1 MPGEQPRG
9 APPPGNTRDL
19 HPCPGARGLRPPSQP
34 PHKDQPPSSRTAQG
48 TRGAGS
54 RALAREPP
62 TAQLG
67 QALEV
72 EPQAELLRPRPLR
85 GPLGKGGGPDTP
97 PSRSHPGEQ
106 GWLAGRVDSSPPQLY
121 GLGIASPRAKPTLDK
136 TPKGRPLKPQDSQA
150 EACRGPSLPG
160 ADILPTLGELSS
172 KRCFQEAPSSFTS
185 SNHTSPSATPGPP
198 RAPPSSPPTLAS
210 PPELQANGASPWPP
224 AAEDNFPGANFGR
237 LPSKSEPFPE
247 GSRPG
252 SPRGSPFPYPLRAQP
267 PHEDPVGQAYA
278 SGALAFSLH
287 QPPGGWPEVTVGTG
301 PAYRLPPMPSPLPC
315 YPSHPGGL
323 KAPGDCA
330 QALSPPGAD
339 PLAPRPFSDSLH
351 RSLAEVLPE
360 GPPSGHERLGS
371 PRAPPNP
378 GSQRHFLG
386 QTYRASGVGS
396 SPGPGDATLATPR
409 PLPARLPQLWD
420 PTAAAY
426 PEPTLCA
433 PPTPRAAF
441 FDSPSQGLCL
451 PQSPTVPWP
460 SALPSPG
467 PSRGQLEVLRQ
478 LPFPRG
484 TTEWQEGSQGAL
496 GAASQA
502 PGPGETVVALR
513 SSPGQ
518 PGSSPG
524 LLPYSGMKGPGP
536 QALLFGG
543 TQPQAS
549 PRGAPALPP
558 PRVVGVSPS
567 ESPLPSPATNTAS
580 SSTCS
585 SLSPLSSS
593 PANPSSEDSQL
604 PAPLGPSGF
613 FLPAPRPQEPGS
625 PFPPPELPNTR
636 PAHFPLPSDG
646 LGPEGALEFL
656 GSEGRGAG
664 RDRLRGFPRGPAAYA
679 THHFPL
685 SSASLD
691 QLDVLLTCRQ
701 CDRNYSSLAAFL
713 EHRQFCSLLLA
724 RHGPQGHL
732 APTAT
737 PKVPAPTHPGL
748 LGHGQTIPF
757 LLAGDL
763 QAESKDD
770 DALRT
775 SFLPSLAAP
784 PFPLPTSDLD
794 LEDNAKLD
802 SLITEALNG
811 MQDPSDSPEIDSSFI
826 DVFADEDPP
835 GPRGP
840 GTGQALNSPAGATPE
855 YHAQPLPPAGEAT
868 PQPQGPY
875 LGDRARPAGNR
886 PTTPSLGPA
895 PTEATE
901 PSLGRQPRRG
911 KQLKVFW
918 KGLDAAHSTKGPGR
932 ALCPRPGRRGH
943 GTQQPP
949 PYPRDLRTQA
959 KGHMGSHQ
967 RGPGALL
974 SADTGIT
981 KRLRLPPR
989 KDPRKRRTQRGGS
1002 WSKELIHKI
1011 VLQKN
1016 RLHRPRAPSKAPQ
1029 GRPGASDHASESEEE
1044 SPRPGAPGLSGRSH
1058 QDHQQRCLGKKMKEE
1073 GLGRGPSKA
1082 EKPGSAESRGSP
1094 APGQLPSPAHSPDG
1108 DPRCNSPQVPTDTTT
1123 PGESHPSL
1131 GLCQAAPK
1139 PEAASPTKLREV
1151 PTGESGCPKPPTPEP
1166 PPPGRAGTSR
1176 HPPSGSHPNVLPR
1189 PAGGALHDRE
1199 DAPAH
1204 QPRGF
1209 QMPVASPTRAA
1220 YPEHSTPFF
1229 KNSDLGCKPAHFN
1242 RDSVGVPA
1250 AKKGPQPSSSAPSEL
1265 FLRPKDPAV
1274 DTPPASSCYLGQDHV
1289 DALKPK
1295 PPKNPPY
1302 TAETDPGRAQS
1313 PLSLESMTLFA
1324 GLPEDGFDPPPLYD
1338 SLSPH
1343 RATPEPLAC
1352 ADPLPRK
1359 PLIEPL
1365 FPPFLLLEEVSP
1377 TLSSQFPDLSVP
1389 KAFHKKCPHAEMG
1402 SPSPAPVPGKRNGH
1416 TAAFMSN
1423 LSEDELEIKRLVSE
1437 LESQLQRRGATQ
1449 EAPEDPSEA
1458 ARAASLT
1465 PARQAAL
1472 SHSGAAHLPGPG
1484 ETRPEQEDAGTAMPP
1499 RKGALQSSQGDQPC
1513 PATCCPG
1520 KAAPSPGPP
1529 RDLASGAPSGPM
1541 GCSLRALTA
1550 QKSQGC
1556 KATEDPGA
1564 PSGECRPEPTEGP
1577 KALLEA
1583 GGLAERSPNRDLL
1596 SPRSDEWIRT
1606 RASEGSP
1613 LPQLPWEQNRA
1624 RPPEPQGAEGPCPG
1638 RTAPPA
1644 PGQVFRGSGEASLGA
1659 TPASDPGHSH
1669 ASKGPAPRESGPPRA
1684 LAEGSAL
1691 QHQEAPSAPGCP
1703 AGPAS
1708 SPSGP
1713 LRVLGTRAEDK
1724 GCVQLLQGPLPA
1736 GAPSPRHR
1744 APPSLGGDR
1753 VTGGSPGHVQDTATA
1768 TVSEANGHLGS
1779 PDQAKKPRGQGKV
1792 SHCLPGAWKSPRA
1805 RGSGA
1810 KANTPPRRHGPAKA
1824 SARAQGGSTALGP
1837 QEQVQPA
1844 PSPQRLLGMAAHAQQ
1859 GPEDRTPGEVTSQV
1873 PPPGDLVPCTAVV
1886 TPSPF
1891 GLEHTPQEDPSCM
1904 SLGGARWVQA
1914 PAGARATGPP
1924 AGPSWRTSLC
1934 GPEDLPPPALL
1945 GASSPEDWPGLSD
1958 IPAPSQ
1964 GQDGPSSS
1972 TLGTLVEFRRGPGSP
1987 PASATPSRPGAHVS
2001 PRRTIK
2007 EHNTETV
2014 PTECGVKAVR
2024 GLRVADPSMSW
2035 DPSSH
2040 PPCLTPCLSHGGSD
2054 SSTATPTDPTTAG
2067 PTQPGPSPCLET
2079 EAGAV
2084 SEGQEDAGTRGHR
2097 ARCSSVTKLPGAG
2110 QGLTTAHHPP
2120 AASSSNTAGDSGS
2133 NSPQSHTGVPHQ
2145 MPHVD
2150 SLSPQDPKQE
2160 PYGLK
2165 KKLEPTE
2172 RRKGQAPAGPAL
2184 PCVTCD
2190 ICSASFRSGPG
2201 LSRHKARKHRPDGC
2215 AALGFRAPGKRSH
2228 RVPGKE
2234 GPSQALIR
2242 PSHPAGPA
2250 PPQGSTTPE
2259 GTPGPETEEGPERG
2273 TKAPAHPL
2281 NRQPHPPGLMES
2293 GEGAEP
2299 RPHLPEAGKL
2309 HPRQTER
2316 KGQRRSREPQDSR
2329 RTTAPKPQENVGK
2342 TRARRPRGEHTA
2354 PGSASAPTGRC
2365 RSRAYTAAAHCSAE
2379 GQQGADRA
2387 PGPLGDTAGNTAT
2400 QKSPGGRRS
2409 PTGRA
2414 EEASPGELPEGWKGA
2429 LAGGLWGPTVAR
2441 TSGKDPSHASA
2452 GEAAADLGGPN
2463 GSPGDSVKA
2472 GTLDLP
2478 GMPSSEAGRTSLS
2491 CPQDP
2496 PEAQGGDPEAPSIG
2510 CRDPLSVLDDDV
2522 AFAQL
2527 FPPGGRFARKKN
2539 PRVYQKPCGR
2549 PRCLP
2554 PTQPLSQPGG
2564 DPLSLARLPTD
2575 LSDSGSLCLSCEDL
2589 LGNEAM
2595 ELPEAWLLDGPL
2607 SSSTPGLGLW
2617 TPEPRRE
2624 AGCVDKAPPCGT
2636 TDDQVEA
2643 IPELHRVPAAWQGLG
2658 LRVPPKEASSPLGDV
2673 SPEPPNLEREGYEEG
2688 LPRTAEDLEMVG
2700 TTLQAQDPS
2709 FPRPWEDLVSV
2720 PSTSAL
2726 DVQEEAAGLCQA
2738 RGREQLVPGRSA
2750 SFKCRVCFRRFHGLG
2765 ELDLH
2770 RLAHS
2775 AAPPPTCYM
2784 CVERRFGSRQLLREH
2799 LQEKHV
2805 QGQMGPWA
2813 CGMCL
2818 KEVPDVWMYNQHLRE
2833 HAALFARRGQA
2844 RRALG
2849 ELPAGSGDEGASAER
2864 ATDQRGAGGAGGGDG
2879 EGGPGD
2885 GAGRPLSGSL
2895 HGSPTPPSMPGGD
2908 SPATPSP
2915 SREPRPHG
2923 EPPLCRGPVHADCKD
2938 PSRDCHHCGKRF
2950 PKPFKLQRHLAVHSP
2965 QRVYLCP
2972 RCPRVYAAH
2981 RELRAHLGSA
2991 HGAGPEA
2998 RDVAPTPLFACERCA
3013 DVARVTR
3020 RAFACSACNYT
3031 FARREQL
3038 DRHRE
3043 KHRRACPRPCALR
3056 GVRRPGAPEGAL
3068 PLKRRRLAQVGRPVS
3083 PGSPALPRLCPQAA
3097 PGTAQAQERREDPAG
3112 QPDAP
3117 PAGPDLPPP
3126 ALSPPAS
3133 AQAEGREGCELDRAL
3148 ERLEGEASAGSPGP
3162 RRQQAPRLGS
3172 GKRGPPGGR
3181 GRCAPDG
3188 SPGEPSL
3195 LPKEKQVSPCHV
3207 VPEGRTAGPS
3217 HEDGAKLGGCRS
3229 ASKPKPLATTPSRV
3243 PGQPRKPAEIGS
3255 PAPGELAHGPE
3266 DRAKPTTPK
3275 ARPRPSSQ
3283 GRGSARPGTKTAGG
3297 SQPQPASGRLQS
3309 ETATTPAKP
3318 RCPGR
3323 GPAPHPAPPR
3333 AQGSGCQE
3341 KVEGTKRRRN
3351 GPGPGPARRQGTGS
3365 AGRAPSAP
3373 DRPPRAPRKQ
3383 ATPSRVLPA
3392 KPRPSTQIS
3401 KTRPQPWETRKG
3413 DPGPGLRREEL
3424 GKAFPQVRRGR
3435 SVPSTRPAQLRDHR
3449 TAESQSDLLSQLF
3462 GQRLTSFK
3470 IPLKKDTSE

>member
-301 PAYRLPPMPSPLPC
+301 PAYRLPPLPSPLPC

-484 TTEWQEGSQGAL
+484 TTE
-496 GAASQA
+496 
-502 PGPGETVVALR
+502 
-513 SSPGQ
+513 
-518 PGSSPG
+518 
-524 LLPYSGMKGPGP
+524 
-536 QALLFGG
+536 
-543 TQPQAS
+543 
-549 PRGAPALPP
+549 
-558 PRVVGVSPS
+558 
-567 ESPLPSPATNTAS
+567 
-580 SSTCS
+580 
-585 SLSPLSSS
+585 
-593 PANPSSEDSQL
+593 
-604 PAPLGPSGF
+604 
-613 FLPAPRPQEPGS
+613 
-625 PFPPPELPNTR
+625 
-636 PAHFPLPSDG
+636 
-646 LGPEGALEFL
+646 
-656 GSEGRGAG
+656 
-664 RDRLRGFPRGPAAYA
+664 
-679 THHFPL
+679 
-685 SSASLD
+685 
-691 QLDVLLTCRQ
+691 
-701 CDRNYSSLAAFL
+701 
-713 EHRQFCSLLLA
+713 
-724 RHGPQGHL
+724 
-732 APTAT
+732 
-737 PKVPAPTHPGL
+737 
-748 LGHGQTIPF
+748 
-757 LLAGDL
+757 
-763 QAESKDD
+763 
-770 DALRT
+770 
-775 SFLPSLAAP
+775 
-784 PFPLPTSDLD
+784 
-794 LEDNAKLD
+794 
-802 SLITEALNG
+802 
-811 MQDPSDSPEIDSSFI
+811 
-826 DVFADEDPP
+826 
-835 GPRGP
+835 
-840 GTGQALNSPAGATPE
+840 
-855 YHAQPLPPAGEAT
+855 
-868 PQPQGPY
+868 
-875 LGDRARPAGNR
+875 
-886 PTTPSLGPA
+886 
-895 PTEATE
+895 
-901 PSLGRQPRRG
+901 
-911 KQLKVFW
+911 
-918 KGLDAAHSTKGPGR
+918 
-932 ALCPRPGRRGH
+932 
-943 GTQQPP
+943 
-949 PYPRDLRTQA
+949 
-959 KGHMGSHQ
+959 
-967 RGPGALL
+967 
-974 SADTGIT
+974 
-981 KRLRLPPR
+981 
-989 KDPRKRRTQRGGS
+989 
-1002 WSKELIHKI
+1002 
-1011 VLQKN
+1011 
-1016 RLHRPRAPSKAPQ
+1016 
-1029 GRPGASDHASESEEE
+1029 
-1044 SPRPGAPGLSGRSH
+1044 
-1058 QDHQQRCLGKKMKEE
+1058 
-1073 GLGRGPSKA
+1073 
-1082 EKPGSAESRGSP
+1082 
-1094 APGQLPSPAHSPDG
+1094 
-1108 DPRCNSPQVPTDTTT
+1108 
-1123 PGESHPSL
+1123 
-1131 GLCQAAPK
+1131 
-1139 PEAASPTKLREV
+1139 
-1151 PTGESGCPKPPTPEP
+1151 
-1166 PPPGRAGTSR
+1166 
-1176 HPPSGSHPNVLPR
+1176 
-1189 PAGGALHDRE
+1189 
-1199 DAPAH
+1199 
-1204 QPRGF
+1204 
-1209 QMPVASPTRAA
+1209 
-1220 YPEHSTPFF
+1220 
-1229 KNSDLGCKPAHFN
+1229 
-1242 RDSVGVPA
+1242 DSVGVPA

-2849 ELPAGSGDEGASAER
+2849 ELPAGSGDE
-2864 ATDQRGAGGAGGGDG
+2864 
-2879 EGGPGD
+2879 
-2885 GAGRPLSGSL
+2885 
-2895 HGSPTPPSMPGGD
+2895 
-2908 SPATPSP
+2908 
-2915 SREPRPHG
+2915 
-2923 EPPLCRGPVHADCKD
+2923 
-2938 PSRDCHHCGKRF
+2938 
-2950 PKPFKLQRHLAVHSP
+2950 
-2965 QRVYLCP
+2965 
-2972 RCPRVYAAH
+2972 
-2981 RELRAHLGSA
+2981 
-2991 HGAGPEA
+2991 
-2998 RDVAPTPLFACERCA
+2998 
-3013 DVARVTR
+3013 
-3020 RAFACSACNYT
+3020 
-3031 FARREQL
+3031 
-3038 DRHRE
+3038 
-3043 KHRRACPRPCALR
+3043 
-3056 GVRRPGAPEGAL
+3056 
-3068 PLKRRRLAQVGRPVS
+3068 
-3083 PGSPALPRLCPQAA
+3083 
-3097 PGTAQAQERREDPAG
+3097 
-3112 QPDAP
+3112 
-3117 PAGPDLPPP
+3117 

-3435 SVPSTRPAQLRDHR
+3435 AVPSTRPAQLRDHR